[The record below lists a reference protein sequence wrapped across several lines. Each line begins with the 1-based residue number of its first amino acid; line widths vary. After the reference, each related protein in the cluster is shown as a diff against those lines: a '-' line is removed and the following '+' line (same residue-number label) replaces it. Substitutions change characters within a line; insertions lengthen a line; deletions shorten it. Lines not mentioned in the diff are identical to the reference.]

1 MGAAVAALVGRLG
14 GAIVLLWLAVVLV
27 RLAIVVLGALGLA
40 NVLGVV
46 PLAVFRVVVRPGMI
60 RVIARATVIGA
71 DIVGL
76 RGRCGLSRSCTLYGN
91 PGGTSIARRR
101 RRWAAAWNS
110 DLGRPARRGEM
121 DDHIRSVGDFGSVRY
136 AHARHV

>member
-14 GAIVLLWLAVVLV
+14 GAIALLWLAVVL
-27 RLAIVVLGALGLA
+27 RLAIVVLGALGA
-40 NVLGVV
+40 ACVLGVV
-46 PLAVFRVVVRPGMI
+46 PLAVFRVVVRPGMM

-110 DLGRPARRGEM
+110 DLGRPARR
-121 DDHIRSVGDFGSVRY
+121 
-136 AHARHV
+136 